1 MSEKTV
7 LKLRALLRKREKE
20 LFKQIAHLEMG
31 RKVQEERVIEQ
42 ADAAQKEDLMR
53 LMDHFIERG
62 KEEILNKVVEE
73 CSEVI
78 TASRNETKERIIA
91 ELADLAYHTLV
102 LMVEEGISPED
113 VYAELESRFAKPGLK
128 PKQ

>member
-1 MSEKTV
+1 MSMERKIIEKLYGLIIDRRNNT
-7 LKLRALLRKREKE
+7 AENSYTCLL
-20 LFKQIAHLEMG
+20 F
-31 RKVQEERVIEQ
+31 
-42 ADAAQKEDLMR
+42 
-53 LMDHFIERG
+53 ERG

-73 CSEVI
+73 CSEVV